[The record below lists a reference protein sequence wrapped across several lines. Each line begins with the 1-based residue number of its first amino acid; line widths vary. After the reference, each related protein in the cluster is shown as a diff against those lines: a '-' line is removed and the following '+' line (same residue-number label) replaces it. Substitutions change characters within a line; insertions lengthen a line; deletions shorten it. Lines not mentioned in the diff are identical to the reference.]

1 MYMLYDIITLVVEV
15 TIPFKALKQGHNRIE
30 NLQIFMCSH
39 NKCTSIGL
47 NDRFF
52 KIWTQ
57 SIWHCLTPI
66 SRDMFPEKNKKNKH
80 NINMVRATSK
90 VELQHPILGFVE
102 AQSWCVA
109 SALLALGKR
118 S

>member
-1 MYMLYDIITLVVEV
+1 MCVYGGFLKWGDPNHAKLVMFNGETNGDFGGLLGSPIGGLEGSASRSPYQLYLAYYIIYMYMLYDIITLVVEV

-57 SIWHCLTPI
+57 SI
-66 SRDMFPEKNKKNKH
+66 
-80 NINMVRATSK
+80 
-90 VELQHPILGFVE
+90 
-102 AQSWCVA
+102 
-109 SALLALGKR
+109 
-118 S
+118 

>member
-1 MYMLYDIITLVVEV
+1 MYIYICISIYVYIYICIYLYDIITLVVEV
-15 TIPFKALKQGHNRIE
+15 TIPFKAPKQGHNRME

-57 SIWHCLTPI
+57 PI
-66 SRDMFPEKNKKNKH
+66 
-80 NINMVRATSK
+80 
-90 VELQHPILGFVE
+90 
-102 AQSWCVA
+102 
-109 SALLALGKR
+109 
-118 S
+118 